1 MMRLRLVISAID
13 LADRLQFC
21 KITAADTFLDIIG
34 ILYVKVSLLI
44 IWPERPKLQLSMP
57 MCAKNKFRCKIIS
70 HNSDKYVVRIT
81 RQVTTCFISKSW
93 SLRERGKHIIENSE
107 ILEYVVYTMIL

>member
-1 MMRLRLVISAID
+1 MRLRLDISAID

-81 RQVTTCFISKSW
+81 RQVTTCFIQKV
-93 SLRERGKHIIENSE
+93 G
-107 ILEYVVYTMIL
+107 V